1 MRRLRRLASMRF
13 LPSGRVP
20 LVALLAVVV
29 AALTALPAGATVAGP
44 NGQIAFARQLPTG
57 GADVFIANP
66 DGEHAQ
72 QVPLVYPAEDFGIPR
87 WSPDGSQLL
96 ISHVLRV
103 DASGDLLPFRPAT
116 VRLDGSN
123 FNLLQPPNAPFD
135 MGCFGGWYPN
145 GTRLLCSFGGDQP
158 GVFSIRASDGGD
170 PVRLT
175 TYPFGANCNAC
186 DAAADVAPD
195 GSRFVFLRFRR
206 ENAANFREEQVA
218 LFVENLDGTG
228 LRQLTPYGLAQ
239 PHEFASARWSP
250 DGQDII
256 SETTQGRLFVVH
268 PDGSDLRMIRLQTG
282 TTRYFAFEPTWSP
295 DGTQILFCMF
305 INGQEDLYTANADG
319 SNVRQI
325 TDTPDFEIG
334 PDWGTHPLAG

>member
-1 MRRLRRLASMRF
+1 MRF
-13 LPSGRVP
+13 LRSGRVP

-29 AALTALPAGATVAGP
+29 AALAAPPAGATVAGS

-66 DGEHAQ
+66 DGGHAQ

-96 ISHVLRV
+96 ISHVLRF
-103 DASGDLLPFRPAT
+103 DSTGECCLPFRPAT
-116 VRLDGSN
+116 VSLDGSN
-123 FNLLQPPNAPFD
+123 FHLLEPPNAPGS
-135 MGCFGGWYPN
+135 MGCFGGWYPS
-145 GTRLLCSFGGDQP
+145 GTRLLCNFNGEVP
-158 GVFSIRASDGGD
+158 GVFSIRAADGGD

-175 TYPFGANCNAC
+175 TYPFGANCNGC
-186 DAAADVAPD
+186 DVATDVAPD

-218 LFVENLDGTG
+218 LFVANIDGTG

-239 PHEFASARWSP
+239 PHERASARWSP
-250 DGQDII
+250 DGQEVI

-268 PDGSDLRMIRLQTG
+268 PDGSGLSMIRLQTG
-282 TTRYFAFEPTWSP
+282 TTRYFAFEPSWSP
-295 DGTQILFCMF
+295 DGTQIVFGMF

-319 SNVRQI
+319 SNVKQV